1 MTQELKELYYKLET
15 DCGALMEECPNEKA
29 GKRVLACEY
38 CRFEYLRK
46 AIAKEI
52 LTAILEE
59 FVFAYKSRNKD
70 YQDGY
75 EQALTD
81 YDNKLKEFFKDRY
94 GVEVE
99 E

>member
-1 MTQELKELYYKLET
+1 MDQENKELYYKLLN
-15 DCGALMEECPNEKA
+15 DCGALIEECPNEKA
-29 GKRVLACEY
+29 GKLVLACEY

-52 LTAILEE
+52 LAMFDDRNYISESDLKKAITE
-59 FVFAYKSRNKD
+59 
-70 YQDGY
+70 
-75 EQALTD
+75 
-81 YDNKLKEFFKDRY
+81 RY

>member
-1 MTQELKELYYKLET
+1 MEQKDKELYYKLIT
-15 DCGALMEECPNEKA
+15 DCESLIECPNKNA
-29 GKRVLACEY
+29 GKRLLACEY

-52 LTAILEE
+52 LDMFDDRNYISEKELKNAI
-59 FVFAYKSRNKD
+59 
-70 YQDGY
+70 
-75 EQALTD
+75 
-81 YDNKLKEFFKDRY
+81 KERY